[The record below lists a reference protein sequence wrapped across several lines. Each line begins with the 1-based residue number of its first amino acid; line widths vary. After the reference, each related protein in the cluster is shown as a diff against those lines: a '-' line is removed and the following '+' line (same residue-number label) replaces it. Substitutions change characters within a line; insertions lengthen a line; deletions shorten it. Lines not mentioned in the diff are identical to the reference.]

1 MQRSDLAIPLA
12 LAALGMADPDE
23 LALVGDAAARD
34 PSVARALGELADVA
48 AQLTLALRWAR
59 PPPLD

>member
-1 MQRSDLAIPLA
+1 MQRTDLAIPLA

-34 PSVARALGELADVA
+34 PAIARALGELADA
-48 AQLTLALRWAR
+48 AASLCLALPWAR
-59 PPPLD
+59 PPPL

>member
-1 MQRSDLAIPLA
+1 VQRTDLEIPLA

-23 LALVGDAAARD
+23 LARVGDAAARD
-34 PSVARALGELADVA
+34 PAVVRALGELADVVA
-48 AQLTLALRWAR
+48 WLPLALPWAR

>member
-1 MQRSDLAIPLA
+1 MQRTDLAIPLA

-34 PSVARALGELADVA
+34 PAVARALGELADVA
-48 AQLTLALRWAR
+48 AWLPLALPCAR
-59 PPPLD
+59 PPPR